1 MKSCIIQEHINGFQK
16 GVRHVAFFYKEVDVA
31 DPRFD
36 VNKDVVDS
44 QLINEAESSPKEEV
58 EKAMV
63 DEDANAGAT
72 VEGEGDKA
80 A

>member
-1 MKSCIIQEHINGFQK
+1 
-16 GVRHVAFFYKEVDVA
+16 VV

-44 QLINEAESSPKEEV
+44 QLINEAESNPEEEL
-58 EKAMV
+58 EKTMA
-63 DEDANAGAT
+63 DENMNAGAA
-72 VEGEGDKA
+72 VGGDDNKA

>member
-1 MKSCIIQEHINGFQK
+1 
-16 GVRHVAFFYKEVDVA
+16 VA